1 MSESGENSIKK
12 DISFTLEVSNKM
24 GIHARPA
31 AMIVRSA
38 SRVEGDIW
46 VEKEDERVNAKSI
59 MGIMMLAASKGTI
72 LTFHVDCSKSDE
84 FQKEMNELFSS
95 KFQDE

>member
-1 MSESGENSIKK
+1 MSESGEKSLEK

-31 AMIVRSA
+31 AMIVRIA
-38 SRVEGDIW
+38 SRFEGDIW
-46 VEKEDERVNAKSI
+46 VEKEGERVNAKSI

-72 LTFHVDCSKSDE
+72 LTFQVNSSNSDE
-84 FQKEMNELFSS
+84 FQKEMSELFSS